1 MIKSKLKYAEVSKI
15 ILLRF
20 IPAMIII
27 LLLGVA
33 KHFIL
38 QYEINRNLELTNIIN
53 ISGRQRMLSQKITK
67 DAYALYLSV
76 DEGSTKFYIN
86 ELKNSSEEWEK
97 TNINLKNGIINEND
111 KNINNSKKIKEL
123 FDHIEGNHQEMLLAA
138 KSIINMFDS
147 LNYNEETL
155 KKYINILNNNE
166 SYYLNGMN
174 DIVYQYE
181 NESNNKIKIVG
192 RTENILSYL
201 TLVMVVFITLFI
213 FIPAEKGLLKAFKDI
228 KESNDN
234 MMKLFKTVHGAMFL
248 IDEKT
253 EEVLFMNKSAEKLI
267 EVNNSATNS
276 IYFQE
281 IFKLKSDAFYKVMDK
296 IKLYEK
302 NENVEFKYGNTDSG
316 VGTFILSSVKMNFN
330 NKPAILIGLFDITEQ
345 KQAEEN
351 FRNIAIKDKLTG
363 LYNRYY
369 FDLRVNDEIIISD
382 RYNEPLTMILLD
394 LDHFK
399 NINDTWGHPVGD
411 IVLKETA
418 EIISSTIRKSDYVFR
433 VGGEEFVVLMP
444 KTEINDALVLADKIR
459 VEVENNDYSVAKKVT
474 VSIGAAQKYKS
485 ESLDNWYTRTDKALY
500 FAKESGRNCVVNYEN
515 MNNKIIAFAHIEW
528 SNQWDSKNMEIDN
541 QHKKFIE
548 LANTLLFMGFSNS
561 KMDKIIKQLDLLI
574 DHIMYHFSF
583 EEKLLS
589 EIGYPNYEEH
599 IVIHKE
605 LLKKSLNLREAYI
618 NEKFS
623 VTEFFSFV
631 VDDVVLG
638 HLIKEDEKFF
648 DLIRNY

>member
-1 MIKSKLKYAEVSKI
+1 
-15 ILLRF
+15 
-20 IPAMIII
+20 
-27 LLLGVA
+27 
-33 KHFIL
+33 
-38 QYEINRNLELTNIIN
+38 
-53 ISGRQRMLSQKITK
+53 
-67 DAYALYLSV
+67 
-76 DEGSTKFYIN
+76 
-86 ELKNSSEEWEK
+86 
-97 TNINLKNGIINEND
+97 
-111 KNINNSKKIKEL
+111 
-123 FDHIEGNHQEMLLAA
+123 
-138 KSIINMFDS
+138 
-147 LNYNEETL
+147 NYNEEAF
-155 KKYINILNNNE
+155 KKNINILNNNE
-166 SYYLNGMN
+166 SYFLNGMN

-181 NESNNKIKIVG
+181 NESNEKIKIIG
-192 RTENILSYL
+192 KTENILFYL
-201 TLVMVVFITLFI
+201 TLIMVVFITLFI
-213 FIPAEKGLLKAFKDI
+213 FIPAEKSLLKAFKDI

-234 MMKLFKTVHGAMFL
+234 MIKLFKTVHGAMFL

-253 EEVLFMNKSAEKLI
+253 EEILFMNKSAEKLI
-267 EVNNSATNS
+267 EVNTSDTDK

-281 IFKLKSDAFYKVMDK
+281 IFKLKYDAFYKVMDK

-302 NENVEFKYGNTDSG
+302 NENVEFNYENTDSG

-363 LYNRYY
+363 LFNRYY
-369 FDLRVNDEIIISD
+369 FDLRVNDEIIISE

-411 IVLKETA
+411 IVLKETS
-418 EIISSTIRKSDYVFR
+418 EIISSAIRKSDYVFR
-433 VGGEEFVVLMP
+433 VGGEEFIVLMP
-444 KTEINDALVLADKIR
+444 KTEINDALFLADKIR

-485 ESLDNWYTRTDKALY
+485 ESLDNWYARTDKALY

-528 SNQWDSKNMEIDN
+528 SNQWDSKNKEIDN
-541 QHKKFIE
+541 QHKKLIE
-548 LANTLLFMGFSNS
+548 IANTLLFMAFSNN
-561 KMDKIIKQLDLLI
+561 MDKIIKQLDLLI
-574 DHIMYHFSF
+574 NHIINHFDF

-599 IVIHKE
+599 ITIHKE
-605 LLKKSLNLREAYI
+605 LLQKSLNLREAYI

-631 VDDVVLG
+631 VDDIVLG
-638 HLIKEDEKFF
+638 HMIKDDEKFF
-648 DLIRNY
+648 DLIRNYEISNNKSEEKCLI